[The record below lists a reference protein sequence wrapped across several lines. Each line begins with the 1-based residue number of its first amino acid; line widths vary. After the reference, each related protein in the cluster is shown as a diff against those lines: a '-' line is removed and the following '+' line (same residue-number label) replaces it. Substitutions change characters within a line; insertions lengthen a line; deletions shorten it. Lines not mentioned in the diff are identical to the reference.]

1 MMGTLLKEEAIIF
14 ELVNMLHK
22 MISLEDTLKL
32 DNIMYIDM
40 RSPNEFEMGHIPGA
54 VNIPLFSNEER
65 AEVGTIYKNTGTEEA
80 KMKGLAIVSTKLPEL
95 VSQVRSL
102 HKKGSTV
109 VVYCWRGGMRS
120 KSIVTILEIM
130 GITAY
135 QLLGGYKAYRRHVLD
150 SLEKFNLV
158 PPIVVLCG
166 STGVGK
172 TILLNKLHKQG
183 IPVIDLEALA
193 NHRGSA
199 FGQVGLGKSAT
210 AQNFDANLL
219 ERLQLLSTEPYIVV
233 ECESKRVGN
242 VYLPEVLYNAMQ
254 KGTKILVKASTETRI
269 QRLIAEYAGIYD
281 DNYESIMA
289 SIKTLSKRLGIKKAQ
304 KLIQDFSQGK
314 THEVVGTLLVDYYDP
329 LYGYETC
336 DPADYGMVID
346 AENLDQT
353 ADYLISYLNQQFRR

>member
-1 MMGTLLKEEAIIF
+1 M
-14 ELVNMLHK
+14 VNILHK
-22 MISLEDTLKL
+22 IISLDETLKME
-32 DNIMYIDM
+32 NIIYIDM

-54 VNIPLFSNEER
+54 VNIPLFSNDER
-65 AEVGTIYKNTGTEEA
+65 AEVGTIYKQIGNEEA

-95 VSQVRSL
+95 VSQIRSL

-135 QLLGGYKAYRRHVLD
+135 QLLGGYKAYRRYVLD
-150 SLEKFNLV
+150 SLEKFPLI

-172 TILLNKLHKQG
+172 TILLKKLEKQG
-183 IPVIDLEALA
+183 VPIIDLEALA

-199 FGQVGLGKSAT
+199 FGQVGLGRSAT
-210 AQNFDANLL
+210 AQSFDANLL
-219 ERLQLLSTEPYIVV
+219 KKLQSLNCEPYIVV

-242 VYLPEVLYNAMQ
+242 VYLPDVLYGAMK

-269 QRLIAEYAGIYD
+269 KRLIAEYTGIYNE
-281 DNYESIMA
+281 NYDGIIA
-289 SIKTLSKRLGIKKAQ
+289 SIKSLSKRFGIKKTQ
-304 KLIQDFSQGK
+304 KMLEDFSQGK
-314 THEVVGTLLVDYYDP
+314 IDEVVRTLLVDYYDP

-336 DPADYGMVID
+336 DPADYDMVLD
-346 AENLDQT
+346 AEDLNQT
-353 ADYLISYLNQQFRR
+353 VESLIIYLNQQFRR